1 MKSSMCTTTCDRGFH
16 ICCKECWVMD
26 CDERCNLVINAAEC
40 KLMKKTED

>member
-26 CDERCNLVINAAEC
+26 CDERCDFVVDIEC
-40 KLMKKTED
+40 ELMKKTED